1 MLLLPPT
8 RSVKF
13 TTSWSEP
20 VKGSRCDW
28 GEWIWLSDT
37 FEEEGDRKGREGSK
51 RRV

>member
-1 MLLLPPT
+1 
-8 RSVKF
+8 VI
-13 TTSWSEP
+13 
-20 VKGSRCDW
+20 G